1 MANTEFSYVKTF
13 ESNDVLPPSQWIVI
27 RIDGRGFSKLCS
39 KYNFQ
44 KPNDA
49 RLMHLM
55 NSAAERVLQA
65 FPDMV
70 LAYGQSDEFSFVL
83 HEDTRLFERRSAK
96 LSSSV
101 ATMFTAEFCMG
112 WVDAMGVEVG
122 GDGVDGGGEGEGDG
136 EGKGKGKERM
146 KKLERPWPTFD
157 GRCICYPKKK
167 ILRDYLAWRQADCH
181 INNLYNTTFWNLVL
195 KGGMS
200 GTEAEQELKGSVASD
215 KNEILWSRFGV
226 NYNQELEVWRKGTV
240 IYRVYDDV
248 GGGGGG
254 EEVTASGDKMKKMKK
269 GVDAKSK
276 SQLEKERKRKM
287 KAKIV
292 QEHTDIIGDGFW
304 EKRPYILATRGAE

>member
-96 LSSSV
+96 LSSTV

-112 WVDAMGVEVG
+112 WVDAMEM
-122 GDGVDGGGEGEGDG
+122 E
-136 EGKGKGKERM
+136 
-146 KKLERPWPTFD
+146 KLERPWPTFD

-240 IYRVYDDV
+240 MYRVYDDV
-248 GGGGGG
+248 GGGGG

>member
-27 RIDGRGFSKLCS
+27 RIDGRGFSKLCI

-122 GDGVDGGGEGEGDG
+122 GDG
-136 EGKGKGKERM
+136 
-146 KKLERPWPTFD
+146 KLERPWPTFD

-167 ILRDYLAWRQADCH
+167 IIRDYLAWRQADCH

-240 IYRVYDDV
+240 MYRVYDDV

-254 EEVTASGDKMKKMKK
+254 EEK